1 MSMRHPCHAPTPRLR
16 RHATTT
22 AVLSA
27 LFLVAAPVPAAQLQY
42 TLEAGVEHVD
52 YGEHAVVPATTQTN
66 LRTELGFL
74 LTHDGPRMQANLH
87 GRGAYRIFDTNAF
100 DNSFDG
106 TLAARADWMLLPR
119 RLSFTV
125 EDALTVEPV
134 DIFAVDT
141 PDNRQEVNVFSA
153 GPNLMF
159 QLSEAVRGQ
168 AQLRLVDTRAEIA
181 SEFDSQRV
189 ILTADAS
196 RDLSRASRVS
206 VNVLGERV
214 SFDNPALAVEYD
226 RTEAFARY
234 ETLRGR
240 LNLALDAGYSGLDYR
255 ERGYRGQSEPL
266 LRGEAGWRI
275 NPQHGISLAVARE
288 MSDSAAESLTL
299 VRPGTGIPCEVPVGN
314 SIVDA
319 SVFQERRASFEY
331 QYTGARS
338 HLLAATY
345 AGERDYLQSP
355 QFDQRAEGVRFE
367 LLYRAS
373 PRLTA
378 SAHGSWDSA
387 RYRNLDREDR
397 SWRYGGNLTFHWS
410 RRWAARLE
418 AARYERES
426 SDIGQD
432 GQQTI
437 LYLSVVYTR

>member
-1 MSMRHPCHAPTPRLR
+1 MSMRRPRHAPVRRLR
-16 RHATTT
+16 RHTTTT
-22 AVLSA
+22 AVLAA
-27 LFLVAAPVPAAQLQY
+27 LYLAAPAAAAAQLQY
-42 TLEAGVEHVD
+42 TIEAGVEHID
-52 YGEHAVVPATTQTN
+52 YGDYAAVPATTQTS

-74 LTHDGPRMQANLH
+74 LTHDGPRLRANLH
-87 GRGAYRIFDTNAF
+87 GRGAYRIYDTDAF
-100 DNSFDG
+100 DNAFDG
-106 TLAARADWMLLPR
+106 TLAARMDWMLVPR
-119 RLSFTV
+119 RLSFTI

-153 GPNLMF
+153 GPNLVF
-159 QLSEAVRGQ
+159 QLSEAVHGQ
-168 AQLRLVDTRAEIA
+168 VQLRVVDTRAEVA
-181 SEFDSQRV
+181 SEFDSRRA
-189 ILTADAS
+189 ILSAEAS
-196 RDLSRASRVS
+196 RDLSRASRLS
-206 VNVLGERV
+206 VNALGERV

-226 RTEAFARY
+226 RTEAYARY
-234 ETLRGR
+234 ETVRGR
-240 LNLALDAGYSGLDYR
+240 FNLALDAGYSGLDYH

-275 NPQHGISLAVARE
+275 NPQHSVLLALARE
-288 MSDSAAESLTL
+288 MSDLATESLTL
-299 VRPGTGIPCEVPVGN
+299 VRPGTGVPGEVPVGN

-319 SVFQERRASFEY
+319 SVYQERRASFEY
-331 QYTGARS
+331 QYSGARS
-338 HLLAATY
+338 HLVAATY

-378 SAHGSWDSA
+378 TAHGSWDSA

-410 RRWAARLE
+410 RYWAARLE

-437 LYLSVVYTR
+437 VYLSVVYTR